1 MNLRYVWNSDEHTYL
16 LSKFPGCK
24 TLYGNSQSSLQ
35 DMYCSWV
42 QTTACSTG
50 ARPLQMGW
58 NIFWS
63 QASTISRVIDGKICS
78 TL

>member
-1 MNLRYVWNSDEHTYL
+1 MNIHTYL

-24 TLYGNSQSSLQ
+24 RLYGNSQSSLQ

-50 ARPLQMGW
+50 ARPLQMGS

-63 QASTISRVIDGKICS
+63 QASKISRVIDFAVVYDEE
-78 TL
+78 TVHDL